1 MEVLN
6 ALGINLGYLF
16 VQIFNFLIMFVV
28 LKAWAYRPI
37 VKALENRRA
46 NIEKGLE
53 DARVAAEARVNVEE
67 EANNILTKAQAKAS
81 EIVREATERADA
93 AGRDIKAME
102 EAEAAQAKED
112 AMADV
117 ILERDRILSDVR
129 GQVAALAMDAT
140 QKLVGETLDE
150 QHQHTLLDEFFS
162 GVKAGKVVVL
172 EGQALSGASAE
183 ITSALPLSEVEQ
195 STVKE
200 DVLSKIGEQA
210 SVTFRID
217 PTILGGLII
226 RVGDKVLDNSV
237 AGQLEELRQNLN

>member
-129 GQVAALAMDAT
+129 GQVAALAMAAT